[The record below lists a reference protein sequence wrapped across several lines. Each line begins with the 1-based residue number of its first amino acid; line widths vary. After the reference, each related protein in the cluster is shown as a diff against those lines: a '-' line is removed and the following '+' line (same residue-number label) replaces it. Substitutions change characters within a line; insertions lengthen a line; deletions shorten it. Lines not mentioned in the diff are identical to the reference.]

1 MADGSVVIDTK
12 LDDKG
17 FKSGL
22 SKLGSLGKT
31 ALKGVAVGVG
41 AVATAFAGVVTA
53 SVKARGE
60 MEQQWGGVQTLFGDS
75 ANLVKENAEK
85 AFKTAGLSATEY
97 MKNVT
102 SFSASLLQSTAGDT
116 KKAAKIAD
124 MAMIDMADNANKF
137 GTDMASIQNA
147 YQGFAKQN
155 YTMLDNLKLGYG
167 GTKTEMERL
176 LADAQKLTGVKYD
189 IKNLSDVYSAIHV
202 IQEELG
208 VTETTAKE
216 ATETL
221 QGSLASLKASWN
233 NFLSGSGKL
242 SDVVKTLKDVVKN
255 ITRIISEA
263 IPDIIDGF
271 VESLPEFL
279 KMGQDILQKIIEGI
293 LRNLPQLTQVAF
305 QLMQQ
310 LITGIAQMLPSLIP
324 QAVKCVITLVE
335 ALLDNID
342 LLIDAGIELIFALID
357 GIIEALPILIDKAP
371 EIIEKLIIAI
381 GNNLPKIIQAGIK
394 LIIKLVEGLIKA
406 IPKINDAIPKIIK
419 AVFDGLVLGVYK
431 MSQAGVQLIYGLW
444 QGIVNMRQWIW
455 NKIKSFCGEIVD
467 KVKGFFGIHS
477 PSKVFQNEI
486 GKFLGLGLGKGF
498 EKSLP
503 NVFKEMKTAVD
514 FETQKLSTNLSTQA
528 TFGRTLNA
536 NITLESSDIYMDSTK
551 VGRATAPSVA
561 KTLQIGGAY

>member
-1 MADGSVVIDTK
+1 
-12 LDDKG
+12 
-17 FKSGL
+17 
-22 SKLGSLGKT
+22 
-31 ALKGVAVGVG
+31 
-41 AVATAFAGVVTA
+41 
-53 SVKARGE
+53 
-60 MEQQWGGVQTLFGDS
+60 
-75 ANLVKENAEK
+75 
-85 AFKTAGLSATEY
+85 
-97 MKNVT
+97 
-102 SFSASLLQSTAGDT
+102 
-116 KKAAKIAD
+116 
-124 MAMIDMADNANKF
+124 
-137 GTDMASIQNA
+137 
-147 YQGFAKQN
+147 
-155 YTMLDNLKLGYG
+155 
-167 GTKTEMERL
+167 MERL

-189 IKNLSDVYSAIHV
+189 IRNLSDVYSAIHV

-208 VTETTAKE
+208 VTGTTAKE

-221 QGSLASLKASWN
+221 QGSLGMLKASWD

-242 SDVVKTLKDVVKN
+242 SQVAESVKDVVKN
-255 ITRIISEA
+255 VTRIISEA

-324 QAVKCVITLVE
+324 QAVQCVITLAE
-335 ALLDNID
+335 ALLDNVD
-342 LLIDAGIELIFALID
+342 LLIDAGIQLIFGLID
-357 GIIEALPILIDKAP
+357 GLIEALPILIDKAP
-371 EIIEKLIIAI
+371 EIIEKLVVAI
-381 GNNLPKIIQAGIK
+381 SNNLPKIIEAGIL
-394 LIIKLVEGLIKA
+394 LIIKLVDGLIRA
-406 IPKINDAIPKIIK
+406 LPKLSSAIPKIIK
-419 AVFDGLVLGVYK
+419 TMFDGLVLGVYR
-431 MSQAGVQLIYGLW
+431 MAEAGANLVRGIW
-444 QGIVNMRQWIW
+444 QGIINMRQWIW
-455 NKIKSFCGEIVD
+455 NKMKEFCNGIID

-503 NVFKEMKTAVD
+503 NVFKDMKTAVD

-536 NITLESSDIYMDSTK
+536 NITLESSDIYMDSAK

-561 KTLQIGGAY
+561 RTLQIGGAY